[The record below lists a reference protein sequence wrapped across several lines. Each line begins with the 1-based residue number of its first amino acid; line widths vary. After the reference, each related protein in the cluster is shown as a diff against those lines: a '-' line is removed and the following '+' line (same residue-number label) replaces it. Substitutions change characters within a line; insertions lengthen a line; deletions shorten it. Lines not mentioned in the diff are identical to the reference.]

1 MSEPSKKL
9 NNIGNFF
16 RKIRGWIKG
25 NIEDQYD
32 AAESKAEAAVLV
44 VNEIKRVVEDPT
56 VELWTSLSKS
66 KIDDQIIE
74 VAKVKI
80 SQIAHGMGVARG
92 ILKESDSPKMAIYN
106 VIDHLRKLPKPGR
119 RSWWI
124 EFAAELLGAFMDGKL
139 SFPELVSLTQMVLKK
154 LFPNK

>member
-1 MSEPSKKL
+1 MQGLSSKL

-16 RKIRGWIKG
+16 KKVANWIKG
-25 NIEDQYD
+25 TLEDGYD
-32 AAESKAEAAVLV
+32 IAESRAEAAVII
-44 VNEIKRVVEDPT
+44 VNKVKEAVENPSIDFW
-56 VELWTSLSKS
+56 VELSKTQV
-66 KIDDQIIE
+66 DDRLLYIARTVIAQIAYKLG
-74 VAKVKI
+74 VAK
-80 SQIAHGMGVARG
+80 G
-92 ILKESDSPKMAIYN
+92 ILKESDSPSMALYN
-106 VIDHLRKLPKPGR
+106 VIDYLRTLPKAGR

>member
-1 MSEPSKKL
+1 MQALSSKL

-16 RKIRGWIKG
+16 KKIANWIKG
-25 NIEDQYD
+25 NLEDGYEL
-32 AAESKAEAAVLV
+32 AESRAEAAVII
-44 VNEIKRVVEDPT
+44 VNKIKEAVENPAIDFW
-56 VELWTSLSKS
+56 VELTKTGVDNRLVY
-66 KIDDQIIE
+66 IARMTITQIAFKLA
-74 VAKVKI
+74 VAK
-80 SQIAHGMGVARG
+80 G
-92 ILKESDSPKMAIYN
+92 ILKDSDSPSMALYN
-106 VIDHLRKLPKPGR
+106 VIDHLRSIPKAGR